1 MSEDSK
7 TFQQRA
13 DEFIALANEQA
24 GQTSTGDVNTAI
36 LYAAARFNA
45 FSVARV
51 VEDAEKLQLE
61 KEEAIRYFTERYR
74 NLLEQNLDEYITR
87 FDSYAAKPAS
97 H

>member
-13 DEFIALANEQA
+13 DEFIALANDQA
-24 GQTSTGDVNTAI
+24 GESSTGDVNTAL

-51 VEDAEKLQLE
+51 VEDADKLQAE
-61 KEEAIRYFTERYR
+61 KEEALRYFTERYR
-74 NLLEQNLDEYITR
+74 NLLEQNLDEYISR
-87 FDSYAAKPAS
+87 FENYAAKPAA